1 MIERAVASDT
11 ISLPR
16 RRVEI
21 GSQRLRLA
29 GDRVRRVQRP
39 AREHHG
45 MTYRSCGRF
54 NRFKRPGGKRVS
66 ASHAESR
73 VHTLVTEGRTDAAND
88 MISIPIRAPAQE
100 SSRARGFGG
109 TLLN

>member
-1 MIERAVASDT
+1 MVIERAVASDT

-88 MISIPIRAPAQE
+88 MISIPIRASAK
-100 SSRARGFGG
+100 SSR
-109 TLLN
+109 